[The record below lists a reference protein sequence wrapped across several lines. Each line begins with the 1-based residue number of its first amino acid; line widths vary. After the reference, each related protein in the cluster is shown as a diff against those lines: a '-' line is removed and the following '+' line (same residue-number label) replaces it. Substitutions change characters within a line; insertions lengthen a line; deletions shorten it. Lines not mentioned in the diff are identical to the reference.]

1 MSWFL
6 FALVTVLCWGGAD
19 LFYKRGAAGAER
31 YTYLK
36 TSIAVGFVMGAHAIF
51 TLLFGNIGYQFINIL
66 IYLPVSLMYI
76 LSMTVGYCGLR
87 YLELSIASP
96 VQNSSGGLVCILCL
110 VFLGDRLG
118 LAPAAAVAAICA
130 GLVMLGVLESRQ
142 GRVEAPGEGRYVSG
156 LKAFLFPVAY
166 CVIDALG
173 TFFDAYYL
181 DDMAAT
187 PLRGVTEETFESV
200 ANTSYELTFLLAA
213 LALWVFVRV
222 VKKERMP
229 VLKQGNR
236 LTAALLE
243 TAGQFTYVYAM
254 SADAVVAAPMV
265 ASYSIVSL
273 LLSRVFLRE
282 RLSRAQYA
290 AIALVMC
297 GIAVLG
303 FFDA

>member
-1 MSWFL
+1 MSWFV
-6 FALVTVLCWGGAD
+6 FALATVLCWGGAD

-31 YTYLK
+31 YTHLK
-36 TSIAVGFVMGAHAIF
+36 TSIVVGLVMGAHAVA

-76 LSMTVGYCGLR
+76 LSMTLGYCGLR

-96 VQNSSGGLVCILCL
+96 VQNSSGGLVCILCV

-118 LAPAAAVAAICA
+118 LAPAAAVVAICA

-142 GRVEAPGEGRYVSG
+142 GRMEAPGGDRYISG
-156 LKAFLFPVAY
+156 FKAFLFPIAY
-166 CVIDALG
+166 CVLDALG

-181 DDMAAT
+181 DDIAST
-187 PLRGVTEETFESV
+187 PLRGVTEATFESV
-200 ANTSYELTFLLAA
+200 ANVSYELTFLLSA
-213 LALWVFVRV
+213 LALLAFVRLV
-222 VKKERMP
+222 RKERMP
-229 VLKQGNR
+229 PLRQGNR
-236 LTAALLE
+236 FAAALLE
-243 TAGQFTYVYAM
+243 TAGQFAYVYAM

-273 LLSRVFLRE
+273 LLSRLFLKE
-282 RLSRAQYA
+282 KLSRAQYA
-290 AIALVMC
+290 SIALVMC